1 MTEDAGSPTCAVR
14 TTKEIEEQIEL
25 LTRERNEAVARIEK
39 TEKELAKERSL
50 TLQVIKD
57 KADVEKQLKRVSVLA
72 NRTRDK
78 LAVQTLIDENSKL
91 KTELEI
97 LGDQKMQ
104 NDALKENMHMIV
116 MQADTH
122 KKKLEA
128 QVAHLMDRLS
138 TIYKEYNVQADATI
152 EMPTVT
158 SEDSADKTKDC
169 ALDTASIEI
178 MRSQIKVLEATQAD
192 LRADKASWEGAT
204 CAIKFELE
212 EVKAQLDTERKRT
225 GASGEAL
232 GPLAAAGLSAKT
244 WWTRPNQT
252 AGQSQ
257 PQPHVLPIQGSGTL
271 SGASTVAQS
280 LENIDDGR
288 LFMTNGA
295 PVSALGGHRASVAS
309 LTAATTA
316 PTTAPASTQAP
327 VATTR
332 TTWWNRPTTLAA
344 PVVLAAV
351 ADPAPTTGS
360 QQQAQ
365 RSPLTPSSL
374 GEIGSSTTSNI
385 AGCGLINDNT
395 KATPDEIAQLQ
406 TTSAVEKNAHSG
418 LTPTSA
424 TKDHG
429 SEVFAARTKELE
441 IQLEQHQLKVV
452 DLQER
457 LDVTQKSLESFQAL
471 YTTLQSDHSALEKKN
486 QVDMCCLTEQ
496 ANLIQAGQTLADSAK
511 VESEFSLG
519 RIKQLEE
526 QIAAYV
532 TQTTVAQTEM
542 TDLQSRL
549 ADTVSQLEKATLLK
563 EKIHIAT
570 DSECAVSTE
579 ANIIYHQA
587 EIAEMKK
594 NLTTL
599 EEQHVLEVQRLLE
612 THAINLQQL
621 RSTLESEQNSKC
633 LSDMSQ
639 LSSENTEKDLKP
651 DSQSDSTEIPSL
663 QCDHLDHQKPNE
675 TALSKLI
682 DAKDQEITAQKAA
695 HAAEIAVVEAKWK
708 EKCDQQLED
717 ARSELDKVKSELQEH
732 AEETRKAELKEIEV
746 RLTLEHEEKLKQ
758 LHTTHNARIAE
769 LEMQK
774 LQPIA
779 TETSVLDSSKN
790 QHEVDPKLQETLLR
804 NELEKIKV
812 EFKLTTASHEE
823 LMNQMRATDAI
834 LNEKTKQ
841 LDTLQKNTTAKLAEK
856 EVKLTKCS
864 EELAQLK
871 KQMEVSVKEM
881 EALQKQMSKQKEVSD
896 TLIKSL
902 QEQLALFYN
911 NKEVDEKRIRGDLAE
926 KSKKDRVDLD
936 LRTTKEKHDLEERL
950 QKEKTEIED
959 RFKRER
965 VDTEERNKKEKTRLV
980 ADIEK
985 LRKEFEAFK
994 TESTKKYEKDLVSK
1008 TEEAFKAQQQLKPL
1022 ESKLASLKLDSAQSI
1037 ESLTSKVSDLT
1048 KQLSTNAAALDK
1060 SKMEET
1066 TLDQLLHQTKE
1077 ENAAIQSKL
1086 DILTQELEVSR
1097 ASNERSSKILSE
1109 REETLKKLK
1118 TRNDELTHAELS
1130 LKRTVN
1136 RIEKER
1142 DDVVV
1147 QIAAINTRQT
1157 EQDTMAQSQKA
1168 ELDAAKLSNESAIA
1182 ELSASIVKLTE
1193 ENRQVVQK
1201 LAEAENGVKIVERKS
1216 AQLVKDLQKQLLK
1229 ERKQR
1234 EDEDATSQPSTA
1246 SLKTS
1251 GSSTLYGNASHSHLN
1266 DPQSSNPKMD
1276 RLTGDLLSMAQ
1287 ENEVLNRRV
1296 RHAED
1301 ELASASDRIN
1311 SMTDELDHRMK
1322 ELEQKSKVFQQYIL
1336 QEHASAL
1343 QPDNKPRTAQSFNMN
1358 ILSSATAMHK
1368 IDPAIL
1374 TSINMKMQKL
1384 LEELTSKMIRMETT
1398 LKQHGIEMA

>member
-295 PVSALGGHRASVAS
+295 PVSALGGHRASANHS
-309 LTAATTA
+309 
-316 PTTAPASTQAP
+316 
-327 VATTR
+327 
-332 TTWWNRPTTLAA
+332 A

-418 LTPTSA
+418 LTL
-424 TKDHG
+424 H
-429 SEVFAARTKELE
+429 R
-441 IQLEQHQLKVV
+441 
-452 DLQER
+452 LQ
-457 LDVTQKSLESFQAL
+457 KIMG
-471 YTTLQSDHSALEKKN
+471 SDHSALEKKN

-774 LQPIA
+774 LQSMA
-779 TETSVLDSSKN
+779 TETSVLDSSK
-790 QHEVDPKLQETLLR
+790 KSTR
-804 NELEKIKV
+804 
-812 EFKLTTASHEE
+812 
-823 LMNQMRATDAI
+823 
-834 LNEKTKQ
+834 
-841 LDTLQKNTTAKLAEK
+841 AEK

-1037 ESLTSKVSDLT
+1037 ESLTSK
-1048 KQLSTNAAALDK
+1048 
-1060 SKMEET
+1060 
-1066 TLDQLLHQTKE
+1066 
-1077 ENAAIQSKL
+1077 
-1086 DILTQELEVSR
+1086 ELEVSR

-1142 DDVVV
+1142 DDVVI

-1358 ILSSATAMHK
+1358 IL
-1368 IDPAIL
+1368 
-1374 TSINMKMQKL
+1374 
-1384 LEELTSKMIRMETT
+1384 IRHSYA
-1398 LKQHGIEMA
+1398 QDRPSHFD